1 VLGERLE
8 IARDQAVLARWRGLL
23 FAHGMLK
30 LIGPIGMIVASA
42 MIA

>member
-1 VLGERLE
+1 MLGKRLE
-8 IARDQAVLARWRGLL
+8 VACDQAVLARWPGLL

-30 LIGPIGMIVASA
+30 LIGPIGMIVVSA